1 MSLAVASTFLN
12 HLNFY
17 NFLYLCPLK
26 SGQMNIVSIIQQGV
40 VQGAAQ
46 LYHLEIKAEDYPLS
60 TTRKEFEGDYTL
72 VVFPFTKHV
81 KKSPE
86 AIGQELGA
94 YLVENVQ
101 YIVGFN
107 VIKGFLNLVVD
118 DQYWRTF
125 LQDIHTNPQY
135 GIQAPNGR
143 KVMVEYCSPNTNKPL
158 HLGHI
163 RNILLG
169 WSVSKIY
176 AAAGYEVVRV
186 QIINDRGIAIC
197 KSMLAWQKFAAGATP
212 ESTGTK
218 SDHFV
223 GDYYV
228 LFEQKFQ
235 EEYKVWQQSAEAQAL
250 LESKQKEDQSPED
263 FFKAYK
269 DQYFNLYSTLGKE
282 ARAMLLAWEAHDPA
296 TLELWKRMN
305 GWVYAGF
312 DATFDKLGVN
322 FDKLYYESDTYLLG
336 RETVDQGL
344 HSGVFY
350 RLEDGSVWIDLEDA
364 KLDKKLV
371 LRKDGTSVYITQDIG
386 TAQMRYRDFG
396 AEKMIYVVA
405 DEQNYHFQ
413 VLFEIMKRLGEPYAQ
428 GLYHLSY
435 GMVDLPTGKM
445 KSREGTVVDADDL
458 IEEVVNEAWENS
470 KERGT
475 LADLSSEAQKE
486 VIRQIGLAALKFF
499 IVKVHPK
506 KRMVFDPKESVDLQG
521 QTGPYVQNA
530 FVRCSSMLNKAGNPD
545 LSAAAAYQTLE
556 TAEKDILAQLYQF
569 PEVIQQAAETYDPS
583 MLAMYS
589 YELAKAFHR
598 FWHDYRILQ
607 AESES
612 AKAFRIQLSM
622 AVRNVLRTA
631 LDLLG
636 IETPDRM

>member
-1 MSLAVASTFLN
+1 
-12 HLNFY
+12 
-17 NFLYLCPLK
+17 
-26 SGQMNIVSIIQQGV
+26 MNIVSIIQQGLI
-40 VQGAAQ
+40 QGAAQ
-46 LYHLEIKAEDYPLS
+46 LYNLEIKAEDFPLS
-60 TTRKEFEGDYTL
+60 TTRKEFEGDYTI

-94 YLVENVQ
+94 FLVENVQ
-101 YIVGFN
+101 YLKAFN

-118 DQYWRTF
+118 DEYWRTF
-125 LQDIHTNPQY
+125 LQDIYQNPQY
-135 GIQAPNGR
+135 GTQPSNGR

-176 AAAGYEVVRV
+176 EAAGYDVVRV

-197 KSMLAWQKFAAGATP
+197 KSMLAWQKFGEGATP
-212 ESTGTK
+212 ESTQTK

-223 GDYYV
+223 GAYYV
-228 LFEQKFQ
+228 LFEKKFQ
-235 EEYKVWQQSAEAQAL
+235 EEYKAWQQSEVAQAL
-250 LESKQKEDQSPED
+250 YSEKKKADQSPEE

-269 DQYFNLYSTLGKE
+269 DQYFNLYSALGKE
-282 ARAMLLAWEAHDPA
+282 AREMLLAWEAHAPA
-296 TLELWKRMN
+296 TIELWKRMN
-305 GWVYAGF
+305 AWVYAGF
-312 DATFDKLGVN
+312 DSTFDKLGVT

-344 HSGVFY
+344 NSGVFY
-350 RLEDGSVWIDLEDA
+350 RLEDGSVWIDLEDV

-435 GMVDLPTGKM
+435 GMVDLPSGKM

-458 IEEVVNEAWENS
+458 IAEVVEEAWLNS
-470 KERGT
+470 KERGS
-475 LADLSSEAQKE
+475 LADLSPEAQQE

-499 IVKVHPK
+499 IIKVHPK
-506 KRMVFDPKESVDLQG
+506 KRMIFDPKESVDLQG

-545 LSAAAAYQTLE
+545 LSAASEYQTLE
-556 TAEKDILAQLYQF
+556 TAEKDIIAQLYQF
-569 PEVIQQAAETYDPS
+569 PEIIQQAAESYDPS
-583 MLAMYS
+583 MVAMYS
-589 YELAKAFHR
+589 YDLAKAFHR

-607 AESES
+607 AESEA
-612 AKAFRIQLSM
+612 AKAFRIQLSI
-622 AVRNVLRTA
+622 AVRNALRTG

-636 IETPDRM
+636 IETPERM

>member
-1 MSLAVASTFLN
+1 
-12 HLNFY
+12 
-17 NFLYLCPLK
+17 
-26 SGQMNIVSIIQQGV
+26 MNIVSIIQQGV
-40 VQGAAQ
+40 IQGALQ
-46 LYHLEIKAEDYPLS
+46 LYNLEINAEDVPLN

-81 KKSPE
+81 KKNPE
-86 AIGQELGA
+86 AIGNELGA
-94 YLVENVQ
+94 YVVEHVQ
-101 YIVGFN
+101 YIKAYN

-118 DQYWRTF
+118 DQYWHDF
-125 LQDIHTNPQY
+125 LQDIYDNPQF
-135 GIQAPNGR
+135 GTQPSNGR

-176 AAAGYEVVRV
+176 AAAGYDVVRV

-197 KSMLAWQKFAAGATP
+197 KSMLAWLKFAEGATP
-212 ESTGTK
+212 ESTQTK

-223 GDYYV
+223 GAYYV
-228 LFEQKFQ
+228 LFEKKFQ
-235 EEYKVWQQSAEAQAL
+235 EEYKVWQQSEAGIAL
-250 LESKQKEDQSPED
+250 LEEKKKEGQTPEE
-263 FFKAYK
+263 FFKTYK
-269 DQYFNLYSTLGKE
+269 DQYFNLYSDLGKE
-282 ARAMLLAWEAHDPA
+282 ARTMLLAWEANDPA
-296 TLELWKRMN
+296 TIELWKKMN

-312 DATFDKLGVN
+312 DSTFDKLGVS
-322 FDKLYYESDTYLLG
+322 FDKLYYESNTYLLG

-344 HSGVFY
+344 DSGVFY
-350 RLEDGSVWIDLEDA
+350 RLEDGSVWIDLEDV

-386 TAQMRYRDFG
+386 TAQVRYQDFG

-413 VLFEIMKRLGEPYAQ
+413 VLFEIMKRLGEPYAA

-458 IEEVVNEAWENS
+458 IDEVVNEAWENS
-470 KERGT
+470 KERGS
-475 LADLSSEAQKE
+475 LADLTPEAQQE
-486 VIRQIGLAALKFF
+486 VIRKIGVAALKFF

-506 KRMVFDPKESVDLQG
+506 KRMIFDPKESVDLQG

-545 LSAAAAYQTLE
+545 LSAAKDYQTLE
-556 TAEKDILAQLYQF
+556 TAEKDIIAQLYSF
-569 PEVIQQAAETYDPS
+569 PEIIVQAAEGYDPS
-583 MLAMYS
+583 MVAMYC

-607 AESES
+607 AETEA

-622 AVRNVLRTA
+622 AVRNALRTG

-636 IETPDRM
+636 IETPERM